1 MAVTIQHLEIRF
13 DVEGGEEEAAFLK
26 LFLRYQDTYARLQRE
41 RLEAEEASERDRA
54 LGDQLDA

>member
-1 MAVTIQHLEIRF
+1 
-13 DVEGGEEEAAFLK
+13 VEGGEEEAAFLK